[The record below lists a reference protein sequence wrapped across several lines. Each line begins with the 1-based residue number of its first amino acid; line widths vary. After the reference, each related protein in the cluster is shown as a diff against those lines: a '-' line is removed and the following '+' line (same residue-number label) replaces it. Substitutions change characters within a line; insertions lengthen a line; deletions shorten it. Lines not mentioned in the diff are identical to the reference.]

1 MNSYLQFL
9 SRRRKILWYLL
20 CSLTLERFREQAYLK
35 LELLQQDFL
44 LCTVELKTPL
54 EKEWYAAGKTAKW
67 RL

>member
-1 MNSYLQFL
+1 MV
-9 SRRRKILWYLL
+9 LL